1 MNNKKQK
8 LMIEYLCS
16 SPDIF
21 STINSIIDPG
31 YFDPEY
37 SQILSFVKQHYDE
50 YRKLPDSEQI
60 EAETGFGVTIKN
72 DVSIKDR
79 EYAVDQIEAFCK
91 QSAIKAAVMQAP
103 RLLADG
109 NYGQIETLIKDAIT
123 VGINRNI
130 GMNYFDNPKERLT
143 ALLEQYHPLSTG
155 WLDVDNNLNGG
166 INRQE
171 LTLFMANSGVGK
183 SIVMSNLGVNLVY
196 QGYNVVYITLELS
209 EHVVTKRF
217 DSMFTGI
224 PQDRI
229 FKSIDS
235 IDAVLRNNSSNLGSL
250 FVKRMPESI
259 TNANM
264 IRAYL
269 KEYELING
277 CGPDVLIVDY
287 LDLLAS
293 NNKISV
299 ENMFIKDKYVAEEL
313 RAICRDY
320 NCAGVSAS
328 QMGRSALD
336 APDHHQG
343 HIQGGISKV
352 NTADNLVAIIQSD
365 AMKSGG
371 EYMFKYAK
379 TRNSSGVGK
388 CTTLK
393 WDPVSLRVMNSGA
406 QFQSIG
412 NLSKSEQVQLQEYE
426 KQFEGSEFKNEK
438 IEPYVEADP
447 LEQMMKKFNL

>member
-8 LMIEYLCS
+8 LLIEYLCS
-16 SPDIF
+16 SSDVF
-21 STINSIIDPG
+21 SMINSIIEPE

-37 SQILSFVKQHYDE
+37 SNILSFVKGHYDE
-50 YRKLPDSEQI
+50 YRTLPKAEQI
-60 EAETGFGVTIKN
+60 EAETGFPVAIK
-72 DVSIKDR
+72 DEVGPKDR

-91 QSAIKAAVMQAP
+91 QSAIKKAVMQAP

-109 NYGQIETLIKDAIT
+109 NYGEIETMIKDAIT
-123 VGINRNI
+123 VGVNRNI
-130 GMNYFDNPKERLT
+130 GMSYFDNPKERLHQ
-143 ALLEQYHPLSTG
+143 LLEQYHPLSTG
-155 WLDVDNNLNGG
+155 WFDVDNNLNGG

-171 LTLFMANSGVGK
+171 LVLFMANSGVGK

-224 PQDRI
+224 PQDKI

-235 IDAVLRNNSSNLGSL
+235 IDATLRNNADDLGTL

-269 KEYELING
+269 KEYELITG
-277 CGPDVLIVDY
+277 SSPDVLIVDY

-299 ENMFIKDKYVAEEL
+299 ENLFVKDKFVAEEL
-313 RAICRDY
+313 RAICRDF

-328 QMGRSALD
+328 QMGRAALD
-336 APDHHQG
+336 SQEHHQG

-352 NTADNLVAIIQSD
+352 NTADNLIAIIQTE

-379 TRNSSGVGK
+379 TRNSNGVGK
-388 CTTLK
+388 CTSLK
-393 WDPVSLRVMNSGA
+393 WDPVSLRVLNSGA
-406 QFQSIG
+406 QFEAIG
-412 NLSKSEQVQLQEYE
+412 KLTPSQQKKLEQYE
-426 KQFEGSEFKNEK
+426 DQFEGSEFKQK
-438 IEPYVEADP
+438 PTPLVENDP
-447 LEQMMKKFNL
+447 LDDLMNKFNL